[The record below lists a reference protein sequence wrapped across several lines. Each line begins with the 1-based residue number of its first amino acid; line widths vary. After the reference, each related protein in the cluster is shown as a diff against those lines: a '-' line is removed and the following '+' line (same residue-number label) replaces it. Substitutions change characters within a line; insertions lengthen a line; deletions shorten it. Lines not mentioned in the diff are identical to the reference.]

1 MFSFAKTGPAK
12 PNSCNIILRAVL
24 KIWWWCMQNDVT
36 TAWHSLTS
44 FRKKQFLY
52 NLVPYISAS
61 YQLKLNCNFYGQHAF
76 RSTIIVYYFQDI
88 RRAPCSP

>member
-36 TAWHSLTS
+36 TAWHCLTS

-52 NLVPYISAS
+52 LNVKTPTS
-61 YQLKLNCNFYGQHAF
+61 LKADL
-76 RSTIIVYYFQDI
+76 STKSKNV
-88 RRAPCSP
+88 